1 MSDRRLNEK
10 EDEKQEKDLEKTEEK
25 SPEEKDW
32 EEKWRRDPVN
42 AVAWAAIFIWAGVVF
57 LLDNLGLL
65 GRLTTQISGV
75 IPIKTIHAW
84 SLVLIG
90 AGIIVIL
97 AALVRLAIP
106 EHRRPV
112 FGSIILGILLIG
124 IGLGESFSWT
134 IIWPLI
140 LIALGI
146 SILARGLLK
155 RS

>member
-1 MSDRRLNEK
+1 MTDQKPGEK

-32 EEKWRRDPVN
+32 DEKWRRDPVN
-42 AVAWAAIFIWAGVVF
+42 AVTWAAIFIWAGVVF

-65 GRLTTQISGV
+65 DRFLSGV
-75 IPIKTIHAW
+75 GGSALAKTIHPW
-84 SLVLIG
+84 GLVLIG
-90 AGIIVIL
+90 AGVIVIL
-97 AALVRLAIP
+97 AALIRLAMP

-112 FGSIILGILLIG
+112 FGSFILGILLIG

-134 IIWPLI
+134 IIWPII
-140 LIALGI
+140 LIVLGI
-146 SILARGLLK
+146 SILMRGFLT